1 MRTALLFLFT
11 LLLTAASPAAEV
23 YPSRPVRVIVAFAPG
38 GGTDFTARLIS
49 TQLSEQTGKP
59 FIVENRTGA
68 SGTIGYGLAAKSP
81 PDGYT
86 LLMMDLSMVIVP
98 NLFKSLP
105 FDVARDYTPITQIVG
120 APNVLLLSPTV
131 TATTLREFIALA
143 QANPGKLNYGSAGAG
158 SAIHLTSELFNKA
171 AKVSVTHVPYKGGG
185 EAMTALLGSHVDV
198 VLTTVPSS
206 LASVNSGKLRALA
219 VTTSG
224 KRSPAMPDVPSMSE
238 AGVYGM
244 TVYSWYGF
252 GGPAGLPKEIVA
264 RVHAE
269 TVKALAVPS
278 LKERY
283 LVQGSEPVGS
293 GPEAFSK
300 LVRDEL
306 RRWAEVVR
314 TAGITPE

>member
-1 MRTALLFLFT
+1 
-11 LLLTAASPAAEV
+11 
-23 YPSRPVRVIVAFAPG
+23 
-38 GGTDFTARLIS
+38 
-49 TQLSEQTGKP
+49 
-59 FIVENRTGA
+59 
-68 SGTIGYGLAAKSP
+68 
-81 PDGYT
+81 
-86 LLMMDLSMVIVP
+86 MVIVP

-131 TATTLREFIALA
+131 TATTLKEFIALA

-171 AKVSVTHVPYKGGG
+171 AKVNVTHVPYKGGG

-238 AGVYGM
+238 AGVPGM

-252 GGPAGLPKEIVA
+252 VGPAGLPKEVVS

-283 LVQGSEPVGS
+283 LTQGSELVGS
-293 GPEAFSK
+293 SPEAFSK
-300 LVRDEL
+300 LIRDEL
-306 RRWAEVVR
+306 RRWAEVFR
-314 TAGITPE
+314 TAEITPE